1 MVREI
6 KGFFID
12 VESQEPRRIEVPD
25 PDFCHQ
31 PVNETD
37 LVDAFIRFVS
47 EKSGSFERL
56 LNNWIAGRLRAG
68 MPVNLTDPDCASV
81 PPRLKKALQA
91 GFDQVRSSRR
101 KAK

>member
-12 VESQEPRRIEVPD
+12 VESQEPRRIEVSPET
-25 PDFCHQ
+25 DFCHQ

-81 PPRLKKALQA
+81 PPRLKKALKA
-91 GFDQVRSSRR
+91 GFDRRSSR
-101 KAK
+101 AK